1 MRETNSGRR
10 QYKTEHHSCGM
21 MKSLMVVSGWILC
34 AAAFVAGGLT
44 VLGISG
50 KYNLKQQTMS
60 YAASA
65 GMPVRTIT
73 VTAGAEE
80 ERGKDQM
87 ADQNREYRYN
97 YNEDIL
103 TFLFMGIDGEG
114 AAEGYADGGRADALF
129 LFVLNPHDETMSL
142 IPINRDTMTEVDV
155 YDAQGNYKNTVTAQ
169 VCVQYGF
176 GDGGRESCEYQIEA
190 VSNLFY
196 GIPIHGYL
204 AVDMGAV
211 PAVTELIGG
220 IDLRALADV
229 RNGDREVILRQGEL
243 VHLDGDQAC
252 WYVRDRDSSAE
263 LSAGGRAD
271 RQRQFVTALID
282 KVRRMTKED
291 LTVPIKI
298 YNSISDRA
306 VTDITVDEVTYLT
319 AIAGGYHFSE
329 SRVITVPGRSI
340 SGEES
345 RDSGLDEFYVD
356 ETALYEL
363 ILDVFYE
370 PADEK

>member
-1 MRETNSGRR
+1 MKETNSGRR
-10 QYKTEHHSCGM
+10 QYKTEHHSRGM

-34 AAAFVAGGLT
+34 VAAFVAGGLT

-65 GMPVRTIT
+65 GEPVRTIT
-73 VTAGAEE
+73 VMADMEE
-80 ERGKDQM
+80 DRGKDQS

-97 YNEDIL
+97 EDIL
-103 TFLFMGIDGEG
+103 TFLLMGIDGEG
-114 AAEGYADGGRADALF
+114 AAEGYGGGRADALF

-142 IPINRDTMTEVDV
+142 IPINCDTMTEVNV
-155 YDAQGNYKNTVTAQ
+155 YDAQGNYENTVTAQ

-190 VSNLFY
+190 VRNLFY

-220 IDLRALADV
+220 MDLRALADV
-229 RNGDREVILRQGEL
+229 RNGDREV
-243 VHLDGDQAC
+243 
-252 WYVRDRDSSAE
+252 
-263 LSAGGRAD
+263 
-271 RQRQFVTALID
+271 RQRQFMTALID

-329 SRVITVPGRSI
+329 SRVVTVPGRSI
-340 SGEES
+340 SGEEN

>member
-1 MRETNSGRR
+1 MKETNSGRR
-10 QYKTEHHSCGM
+10 QYKTEHHSRGM

-34 AAAFVAGGLT
+34 VAAFVAGGLT

-65 GMPVRTIT
+65 GEPVRTIT
-73 VTAGAEE
+73 IMADTEE
-80 ERGKDQM
+80 DRGKDQT

-97 YNEDIL
+97 EDIL
-103 TFLFMGIDGEG
+103 TFLLMGIDGEG
-114 AAEGYADGGRADALF
+114 TAEGYAGGGRADALF

-142 IPINRDTMTEVDV
+142 IPINRDTMTEVNV
-155 YDAQGNYKNTVTAQ
+155 YDAQGNYENTVTAQ

-190 VSNLFY
+190 VRNLFY

-229 RNGDREVILRQGEL
+229 RNGDREV
-243 VHLDGDQAC
+243 
-252 WYVRDRDSSAE
+252 
-263 LSAGGRAD
+263 
-271 RQRQFVTALID
+271 RQRQFMTALID

-298 YNSISDRA
+298 YKSISDRA

-329 SRVITVPGRSI
+329 SRVVTVPGRSI
-340 SGEES
+340 SGEEN

>member
-1 MRETNSGRR
+1 MKETNSGRR
-10 QYKTEHHSCGM
+10 QYKTEHHSRGM

-142 IPINRDTMTEVDV
+142 IPINRDTLTEVDV

-229 RNGDREVILRQGEL
+229 RNGDREVI
-243 VHLDGDQAC
+243 
-252 WYVRDRDSSAE
+252 
-263 LSAGGRAD
+263 
-271 RQRQFVTALID
+271 QRQFVTALID

>member
-1 MRETNSGRR
+1 MKETNSGRK
-10 QYKTEHHSCGM
+10 QYKTEHHSRGM

-229 RNGDREVILRQGEL
+229 RNGDREVI
-243 VHLDGDQAC
+243 
-252 WYVRDRDSSAE
+252 
-263 LSAGGRAD
+263 
-271 RQRQFVTALID
+271 QRQFVTALID

>member
-1 MRETNSGRR
+1 MKETNSGRR
-10 QYKTEHHSCGM
+10 QYKTEHHSRGM

-196 GIPIHGYL
+196 IIGNSSCRRNL
-204 AVDMGAV
+204 
-211 PAVTELIGG
+211 EL
-220 IDLRALADV
+220 
-229 RNGDREVILRQGEL
+229 
-243 VHLDGDQAC
+243 
-252 WYVRDRDSSAE
+252 
-263 LSAGGRAD
+263 
-271 RQRQFVTALID
+271 
-282 KVRRMTKED
+282 K
-291 LTVPIKI
+291 
-298 YNSISDRA
+298 
-306 VTDITVDEVTYLT
+306 
-319 AIAGGYHFSE
+319 
-329 SRVITVPGRSI
+329 
-340 SGEES
+340 
-345 RDSGLDEFYVD
+345 
-356 ETALYEL
+356 
-363 ILDVFYE
+363 
-370 PADEK
+370 

>member
-1 MRETNSGRR
+1 MKETNSGRR
-10 QYKTEHHSCGM
+10 QYKTEHHSRGM

-34 AAAFVAGGLT
+34 VAAFVAGGLT

-65 GMPVRTIT
+65 GEPVRTIT
-73 VTAGAEE
+73 VMADTEE
-80 ERGKDQM
+80 DRGKDQT

-97 YNEDIL
+97 EDIL
-103 TFLFMGIDGEG
+103 TFLLMGIDGEG
-114 AAEGYADGGRADALF
+114 AAEGYAGGGRADALF

-142 IPINRDTMTEVDV
+142 IPISRDTMTEVNV
-155 YDAQGNYKNTVTAQ
+155 YDAQGNYENTVTAQ

-190 VSNLFY
+190 VRNLFY

-220 IDLRALADV
+220 MDLRALTDV
-229 RNGDREVILRQGEL
+229 RNGDREV
-243 VHLDGDQAC
+243 
-252 WYVRDRDSSAE
+252 
-263 LSAGGRAD
+263 
-271 RQRQFVTALID
+271 RQRQFMTALID

-329 SRVITVPGRSI
+329 SRVVTVPGRSI
-340 SGEES
+340 SGEEN

>member
-1 MRETNSGRR
+1 MKETNSGRK
-10 QYKTEHHSCGM
+10 QYKTEHHSRGM

-73 VTAGAEE
+73 VIAGAEE
-80 ERGKDQM
+80 EREKDQM

>member
-1 MRETNSGRR
+1 M
-10 QYKTEHHSCGM
+10 
-21 MKSLMVVSGWILC
+21 
-34 AAAFVAGGLT
+34 
-44 VLGISG
+44 
-50 KYNLKQQTMS
+50 
-60 YAASA
+60 
-65 GMPVRTIT
+65 
-73 VTAGAEE
+73 
-80 ERGKDQM
+80 
-87 ADQNREYRYN
+87 
-97 YNEDIL
+97 
-103 TFLFMGIDGEG
+103 
-114 AAEGYADGGRADALF
+114 
-129 LFVLNPHDETMSL
+129 
-142 IPINRDTMTEVDV
+142 
-155 YDAQGNYKNTVTAQ
+155 
-169 VCVQYGF
+169 
-176 GDGGRESCEYQIEA
+176 
-190 VSNLFY
+190 
-196 GIPIHGYL
+196 
-204 AVDMGAV
+204 
-211 PAVTELIGG
+211 
-220 IDLRALADV
+220 
-229 RNGDREVILRQGEL
+229 ILRQGEL

>member
-1 MRETNSGRR
+1 MKETNSGRK
-10 QYKTEHHSCGM
+10 QYKTEHHSRGM

-229 RNGDREVILRQGEL
+229 RNGDREVI
-243 VHLDGDQAC
+243 
-252 WYVRDRDSSAE
+252 
-263 LSAGGRAD
+263 
-271 RQRQFVTALID
+271 QRQFVTALID

-340 SGEES
+340 SGEEC

>member
-1 MRETNSGRR
+1 MKETNSGRK
-10 QYKTEHHSCGM
+10 QYKTEHHSRGM

-114 AAEGYADGGRADALF
+114 AAEGYADVGRADALF

>member
-1 MRETNSGRR
+1 MKETNSGKR
-10 QYKTEHHSCGM
+10 QYKTEHHSRGM

-34 AAAFVAGGLT
+34 VAAFVAGGLT

-65 GMPVRTIT
+65 GEPVRTIT
-73 VTAGAEE
+73 VMADTEE
-80 ERGKDQM
+80 DRGKDQT

-97 YNEDIL
+97 EDIL
-103 TFLFMGIDGEG
+103 TFLLMGIDGEG
-114 AAEGYADGGRADALF
+114 TAEGYAGGGRADALF

-142 IPINRDTMTEVDV
+142 IPTSRDTMTEVNV
-155 YDAQGNYKNTVTAQ
+155 YDAQGNYENTVTAQ

-190 VSNLFY
+190 VRNLFY

-220 IDLRALADV
+220 MDLRALTDV
-229 RNGDREVILRQGEL
+229 RNGDREVK
-243 VHLDGDQAC
+243 
-252 WYVRDRDSSAE
+252 
-263 LSAGGRAD
+263 
-271 RQRQFVTALID
+271 QRQFMTALID

-329 SRVITVPGRSI
+329 SRVVTVPGRSI
-340 SGEES
+340 SGEEN

>member
-1 MRETNSGRR
+1 MKETNSGRR
-10 QYKTEHHSCGM
+10 QYKTEHHSRGM

-34 AAAFVAGGLT
+34 VAAFVAGGLT

-65 GMPVRTIT
+65 GEPVRTIT
-73 VTAGAEE
+73 VMADTEE
-80 ERGKDQM
+80 DRGKDQT
-87 ADQNREYRYN
+87 ADQNREYR

-114 AAEGYADGGRADALF
+114 AAEGYAGGGRADALF

-142 IPINRDTMTEVDV
+142 IPINRDTMTEVNV
-155 YDAQGNYKNTVTAQ
+155 YDAQGNYENTVTAQ

-190 VSNLFY
+190 VRNLFY

-204 AVDMGAV
+204 AVDMDAL
-211 PAVTELIGG
+211 PAVTELVDG
-220 IDLRALADV
+220 IDPGCLKDIQK
-229 RNGDREVILRQGEL
+229 GDR
-243 VHLDGDQAC
+243 
-252 WYVRDRDSSAE
+252 AE
-263 LSAGGRAD
+263 D
-271 RQRQFVTALID
+271 RQRQLAAALIGE
-282 KVRRMTKED
+282 VRQLAGKD
-291 LTVPIKI
+291 LTVPIRI
-298 YNSISDRA
+298 YNKIADKA

-319 AIAGGYHFSE
+319 AKAGGYHFDE
-329 SRVITVPGRSI
+329 TQVAAIPGRSI
-340 SGEES
+340 SGEEN

>member
-1 MRETNSGRR
+1 MKETNSGRR
-10 QYKTEHHSCGM
+10 QYKTEHHSRGM

-34 AAAFVAGGLT
+34 VAAFVAGGLT

-65 GMPVRTIT
+65 GEPVRTIT
-73 VTAGAEE
+73 VMADTEE
-80 ERGKDQM
+80 DRGKDQT
-87 ADQNREYRYN
+87 ADQNRKYR

-114 AAEGYADGGRADALF
+114 AAEGYAGGGRADALF
-129 LFVLNPHDETMSL
+129 LFVLNPHNETMSL
-142 IPINRDTMTEVDV
+142 IPINCDTMTEVNV
-155 YDAQGNYKNTVTAQ
+155 YDAQGNYENTVTAQ

-190 VSNLFY
+190 VRNLFY

-220 IDLRALADV
+220 IDLRAFTDV
-229 RNGDREVILRQGEL
+229 RNGDREV
-243 VHLDGDQAC
+243 
-252 WYVRDRDSSAE
+252 
-263 LSAGGRAD
+263 
-271 RQRQFVTALID
+271 RQRQFMTALID

-329 SRVITVPGRSI
+329 SRVVTVPGRSI
-340 SGEES
+340 SGEEN

>member
-1 MRETNSGRR
+1 
-10 QYKTEHHSCGM
+10 
-21 MKSLMVVSGWILC
+21 
-34 AAAFVAGGLT
+34 
-44 VLGISG
+44 
-50 KYNLKQQTMS
+50 
-60 YAASA
+60 
-65 GMPVRTIT
+65 
-73 VTAGAEE
+73 
-80 ERGKDQM
+80 
-87 ADQNREYRYN
+87 
-97 YNEDIL
+97 
-103 TFLFMGIDGEG
+103 
-114 AAEGYADGGRADALF
+114 
-129 LFVLNPHDETMSL
+129 
-142 IPINRDTMTEVDV
+142 MTEVDV

-229 RNGDREVILRQGEL
+229 RNGDREVI
-243 VHLDGDQAC
+243 
-252 WYVRDRDSSAE
+252 
-263 LSAGGRAD
+263 
-271 RQRQFVTALID
+271 QRQFVTALID

>member
-1 MRETNSGRR
+1 MKETNSGRK
-10 QYKTEHHSCGM
+10 QYKTEHHSRGM

-80 ERGKDQM
+80 EREKDQM

-229 RNGDREVILRQGEL
+229 RNGDREVI
-243 VHLDGDQAC
+243 
-252 WYVRDRDSSAE
+252 
-263 LSAGGRAD
+263 
-271 RQRQFVTALID
+271 QRQFVTALID

-319 AIAGGYHFSE
+319 AIAGGYQFSE